1 MTIATDTAALLA
13 LVWAAPLAA
22 LIVTISWGLVVWG
35 STRAAD
41 ARRDGRS
48 GRATLHLGVA
58 VIGAATFTALVVFG
72 LVVMTSK
79 G

>member
-1 MTIATDTAALLA
+1 MIATDTAALLE

-22 LIVTISWGLVVWG
+22 LTVTVAWGLVIWG

-41 ARRDGRS
+41 ARRDGRA
-48 GRATLHLGVA
+48 GLATLHLGVA
-58 VIGAATFTALVVFG
+58 AVGAALFTAAVVFG
-72 LVVMTSK
+72 IVVMTSK

>member
-1 MTIATDTAALLA
+1 MIATDTAALLE

-22 LIVTISWGLVVWG
+22 LTVTVAWGLVIWG

-41 ARRDGRS
+41 ARRDGRAGLS
-48 GRATLHLGVA
+48 TLHLGVA
-58 VIGAATFTALVVFG
+58 AIGAVLFTAAVVFG
-72 LVVMTSK
+72 IVVMTSK

>member
-1 MTIATDTAALLA
+1 MIATDTAALLQ

-22 LIVTISWGLVVWG
+22 LTVTVAWGLVIWG

-41 ARRDGRS
+41 ARRDGRA
-48 GRATLHLGVA
+48 GFAALNAGVA
-58 VIGAATFTALVVFG
+58 ALGLALFAAAVVFG

>member
-1 MTIATDTAALLA
+1 MIAAVDSAALLE
-13 LVWAAPLAA
+13 LVWAAPIAA
-22 LIVTISWGLVVWG
+22 LTVTIAWGLVIWG

-41 ARRDGRS
+41 ARRDGRT
-48 GRATLHLGVA
+48 GLAAVHLGVA
-58 VIGAATFTALVVFG
+58 TAGLALFASAVVFG

>member
-1 MTIATDTAALLA
+1 MIAAVDSAALLE

-22 LIVTISWGLVVWG
+22 ITVVTAWGLVVYG
-35 STRAAD
+35 TARAGE

-48 GRATLHLGVA
+48 GRAAVHVALASAGGVLFVAAIVLGLIV
-58 VIGAATFTALVVFG
+58 TTA
-72 LVVMTSK
+72 K

>member
-1 MTIATDTAALLA
+1 MIATDTAALLE

-22 LIVTISWGLVVWG
+22 LTVTVAWGLVIWG

-41 ARRDGRS
+41 ARRDC
-48 GRATLHLGVA
+48 RAGVA
-58 VIGAATFTALVVFG
+58 ALHAGVAAIGLALFAAAVVFG